1 MRRTILQ
8 TFLAL
13 LATGC
18 KPSASWLAN
27 KAASQQRIKWVA
39 YYGETADEQLLASY
53 DLVVLDPGFK
63 GAKSAIAKGGAQLCA
78 YLSLG
83 EVRTGERFY
92 DRIDPRALLKENPAW
107 PGSRRIDV
115 RSRSW
120 ANLLMHQVIPAISAD
135 GFSGL
140 FLDTL
145 DTPPYLEQQDPNGNR
160 GMRQSAIDLVRAIRR
175 ANPNMLII
183 MNRGYD
189 LLPDVVGQIDGLVAE
204 SLMTM
209 PGSGDG
215 CPCKWNSDAD
225 VKVQLS
231 LLAPAQ
237 QQRLPVLSL
246 DYWVPEDLQTIRD
259 IYSRERQLGHHPYVA
274 TRTLDQIVPEPMDL
288 AASRS
293 PRSQPMRVTARV
305 V

>member
-1 MRRTILQ
+1 M
-8 TFLAL
+8 
-13 LATGC
+13 
-18 KPSASWLAN
+18 
-27 KAASQQRIKWVA
+27 
-39 YYGETADEQLLASY
+39 
-53 DLVVLDPGFK
+53 LDPGFK
-63 GAKSAIAKGGAQLCA
+63 GAKSAITKGGAQLCA

-120 ANLLMHQVIPAISAD
+120 ANLLMHEVIPAIAAD

-145 DTPPYLEQQDPNGNR
+145 DTPPYLEQQDPSGNR

-215 CPCKWNSDAD
+215 RPGKWNSDAD

-246 DYWVPEDLQTIRD
+246 DYWAPEDLQTIRD

-274 TRTLDQIVPEPMDL
+274 TRTLDQIVPEPMDV
-288 AASRS
+288 AASRQS
-293 PRSQPMRVTARV
+293 RSQPMRVTAKFV
-305 V
+305 